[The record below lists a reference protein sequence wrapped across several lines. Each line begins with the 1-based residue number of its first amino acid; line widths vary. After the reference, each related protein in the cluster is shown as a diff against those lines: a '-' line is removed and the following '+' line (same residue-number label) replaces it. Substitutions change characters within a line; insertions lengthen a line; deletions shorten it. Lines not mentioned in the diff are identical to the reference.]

1 MTVDGEF
8 THVDQAGNARMV
20 DVSGKAVTH
29 RTAVA
34 QGTIT
39 MSGECFALVKAG
51 RMKKGDV
58 LGVAQVAG
66 IMAAKRTSDLIP
78 LCHILALTKCQVEF
92 TLLEDRQAIQARCTV
107 SCDGKT
113 GVEMEALTGAS
124 VALLTV
130 YDMCKAVDKRMVL
143 SDIRLLEKHG
153 GKSGDLVFE
162 ETP

>member
-1 MTVDGEF
+1 MSGEF

-34 QGTIT
+34 QGAIT
-39 MSGECFALVKAG
+39 MSEECFALVKAG

-78 LCHILALTKCQVEF
+78 LCHILNLTKCQVEF
-92 TLLEDRQAIQARCTV
+92 TLVEEHHAIQARCTV

-113 GVEMEALTGAS
+113 GVEMEALTGVS

-130 YDMCKAVDKRMVL
+130 YDMCKAVDKGMVI
-143 SDIRLLEKHG
+143 SQVRLLEKHG
-153 GKSGDLVFE
+153 GKSGDLVIGAA
-162 ETP
+162 P

>member
-1 MTVDGEF
+1 MEL
-8 THVDQAGNARMV
+8 THFNDEGRAHMV
-20 DVSGKAVTH
+20 DVGGKPVTH
-29 RTAVA
+29 RTARAMARVRMEA
-34 QGTIT
+34 ETMARVREGTI
-39 MSGECFALVKAG
+39 G
-51 RMKKGDV
+51 KGDV
-58 LGVAQVAG
+58 LAVAQVAG

-78 LCHILALTKCQVEF
+78 LCHILNLTKCQVEF
-92 TLLEDRQAIQARCTV
+92 TLLEDRRAIQARCTV